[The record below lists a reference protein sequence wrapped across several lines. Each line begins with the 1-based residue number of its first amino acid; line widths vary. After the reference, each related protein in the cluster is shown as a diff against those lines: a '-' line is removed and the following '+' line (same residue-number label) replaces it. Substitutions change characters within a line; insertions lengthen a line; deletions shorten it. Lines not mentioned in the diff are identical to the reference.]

1 VLGLSALI
9 QLCAAIIYGTRVEW
23 FRFGLSLAGCV
34 IMMTFFSAI
43 LVVCKI
49 DSRFNQLEKTI
60 RENLQEQKEE
70 KVIKERTDKY
80 AEA

>member
-1 VLGLSALI
+1 
-9 QLCAAIIYGTRVEW
+9 
-23 FRFGLSLAGCV
+23 
-34 IMMTFFSAI
+34 MMTFFSAI